1 MNARQSSVEHC
12 QDIIRTHD
20 KDRYLASLF
29 APDAVR
35 PQLWALYAFNYEVAR
50 IREVTSEPQLGEIRL
65 QWWHDAIAGIT
76 RGQGADGPLFSL
88 LQEAIETGRLPRPAL
103 FNLLEARRFDLY
115 NDPMPDLATLEGYL
129 GETSSAL
136 IQLSA
141 MLLIGARATDTAEA
155 AGYAGI
161 AYGIAGLLRAIPVH
175 RARGQCYIPA
185 ELLHKHG
192 ANGGGGA
199 GREFHARRA
208 GSRSRARRPRAEAT
222 FRSAAEELGAAGR
235 CTCRLPAS
243 LARRSLSRPAV
254 TAGFRSAEH
263 DRRHPAARPP
273 MADVVAGNAR
283 TLLKETFPMTFA
295 QRLHKLVPDLSATL
309 MRFPAPALA
318 SLIGAFIVNAAIVNE
333 TLWTNQTSTRLIFA
347 AAAAFAGSGAAHLFA
362 EGRRWDRA
370 PSLALAFGVGI
381 VSRAGRLV
389 RGPACPAS
397 ALFRGRVWVSPS

>member
-192 ANGGGGA
+192 ATVAEVLA
-199 GREFHARRA
+199 GNSTPGVRAAVAELADHAQRRLSEA
-208 GSRSRARRPRAEAT
+208 RQRS
-222 FRSAAEELGAAGR
+222 SA
-235 CTCRLPAS
+235 LPAGALAAFLPVS
-243 LARRSLSRPAV
+243 LADLYLARLLRPGSDPLNT
-254 TAGFRSAEH
+254 TA
-263 DRRHPAARPP
+263 DI
-273 MADVVAGNAR
+273 
-283 TLLKETFPMTFA
+283 L
-295 QRLHKLVPDLSATL
+295 Q
-309 MRFPAPALA
+309 
-318 SLIGAFIVNAAIVNE
+318 IVRQ
-333 TLWTNQTSTRLIFA
+333 WRM
-347 AAAAFAGSGAAHLFA
+347 
-362 EGRRWDRA
+362 WWRA
-370 PSLALAFGVGI
+370 M
-381 VSRAGRLV
+381 
-389 RGPACPAS
+389 
-397 ALFRGRVWVSPS
+397 RGRF